1 MIFNYVKKGRKKP
14 FLSFELFKGFGNA
27 ILYLKEGGAYSKFS
41 RYVTVS
47 FQKNRTEDLLV
58 TRSYLVRNIVQT
70 LFDMKKIKSLM
81 NLNIFT
87 FMNMQTFQHQAV
99 HKKLFICS
107 FEWDVILYEN
117 HNLKIHVVLKIACS
131 LLFNKKKIQR
141 SESGVKTL
149 CWYNCVMTA
158 SRFSALE
165 FLMII

>member
-1 MIFNYVKKGRKKP
+1 MVFNYVKKGRKIP
-14 FLSFELFKGFGNA
+14 FLSFELFKDFGNA
-27 ILYLKEGGAYSKFS
+27 IFYLKEGVRILNFLDMSLYRLKKS
-41 RYVTVS
+41 
-47 FQKNRTEDLLV
+47 NRNLLV

-87 FMNMQTFQHQAV
+87 LMNMQTFQHQSV

-107 FEWDVILYEN
+107 FEWDLILYEN
-117 HNLKIHVVLKIACS
+117 HNLKIHVVLKIVCS

-141 SESGVKTL
+141 SESGTNTL